1 MRGQFD
7 PKPPTVNTDGVE
19 VEHPPFLS
27 QAKVSLLLVQFYWA
41 GGHFRNEAANVSVTY
56 SVECDVMT
64 SGRSRIS
71 WIGRQHIILPKSV

>member
-27 QAKVSLLLVQFYWA
+27 QAKVSLCRLSFIGLGDILEMKQRTSWQNFCRMYCNDQWQIQ
-41 GGHFRNEAANVSVTY
+41 GFREGAPTL
-56 SVECDVMT
+56 DGM
-64 SGRSRIS
+64 R
-71 WIGRQHIILPKSV
+71 